1 MTEKQFEEYR
11 NLRQECDIYKELLNS
26 LENDCLSFKVQ
37 GEMDYSTYLHS
48 SKSYPIGND
57 LKDILKSHFQA
68 MIEELTQQM
77 EAL

>member
-11 NLRQECDIYKELLNS
+11 NLRQERDTYKELLSYLNEDRVY
-26 LENDCLSFKVQ
+26 LEAKSIDRNN
-37 GEMDYSTYLHS
+37 

-57 LKDILKSHFQA
+57 LKALLETFFQEK
-68 MIEELTQQM
+68 IKEITKGM

>member
-11 NLRQECDIYKELLNS
+11 NLRQERDTYRELLSYLNEDRVY
-26 LENDCLSFKVQ
+26 LEAKSIDRNN
-37 GEMDYSTYLHS
+37 

-57 LKDILKSHFQA
+57 LKALLETFFQEKLKE
-68 MIEELTQQM
+68 ITQQM

>member
-11 NLRQECDIYKELLNS
+11 NLRQERDIYKELLNS
-26 LENDCLSFKVQ
+26 LENDRLLF
-37 GEMDYSTYLHS
+37 ETRELDYSSYRHTT
-48 SKSYPIGND
+48 KSYPIDND